1 MCVASVAVDLCLSQR
16 LSTFELTLQVGAV
29 VCAVGGAVVCAV
41 EAHARWPLVG
51 GIV

>member
-1 MCVASVAVDLCLSQR
+1 MCVARVAVDFSLSQR

-29 VCAVGGAVVCAV
+29 VCAVGGAVVGTV
-41 EAHARWPLVG
+41 EAHAQWVLVG